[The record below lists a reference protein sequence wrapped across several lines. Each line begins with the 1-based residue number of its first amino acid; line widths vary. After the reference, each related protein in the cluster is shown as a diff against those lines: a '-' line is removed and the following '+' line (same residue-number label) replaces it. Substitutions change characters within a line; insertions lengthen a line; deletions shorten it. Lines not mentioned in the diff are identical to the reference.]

1 MRRKQEELINYL
13 YTHNEKVTANIL
25 SKALNLSIRT
35 IKSYIAE
42 LNMNYP
48 SLISSSNRGYVID
61 KVKAN
66 SLLQY
71 KDDIPQ
77 DYESRCIYI
86 IKKTLLEKQDYI
98 DIFDLCEELFIS
110 YSTLKNDIYKMNIL
124 HLQIL
129 KLLFLVKIINFMLEV
144 LNKINVN

>member
-61 KVKAN
+61 RKSV
-66 SLLQY
+66 
-71 KDDIPQ
+71 
-77 DYESRCIYI
+77 
-86 IKKTLLEKQDYI
+86 
-98 DIFDLCEELFIS
+98 
-110 YSTLKNDIYKMNIL
+110 
-124 HLQIL
+124 
-129 KLLFLVKIINFMLEV
+129 V
-144 LNKINVN
+144 

>member
-86 IKKTLLEKQDYI
+86 IKKTLLEKQTI
-98 DIFDLCEELFIS
+98 LIFLIYVRN
-110 YSTLKNDIYKMNIL
+110 YSLAI
-124 HLQIL
+124 
-129 KLLFLVKIINFMLEV
+129 V
-144 LNKINVN
+144 L

>member
-48 SLISSSNRGYVID
+48 SLISSSNREIGRASCRERVSSP
-61 KVKAN
+61 V
-66 SLLQY
+66 
-71 KDDIPQ
+71 
-77 DYESRCIYI
+77 
-86 IKKTLLEKQDYI
+86 
-98 DIFDLCEELFIS
+98 
-110 YSTLKNDIYKMNIL
+110 
-124 HLQIL
+124 
-129 KLLFLVKIINFMLEV
+129 
-144 LNKINVN
+144 

>member
-48 SLISSSNRGYVID
+48 SLISSSNRGY
-61 KVKAN
+61 
-66 SLLQY
+66 
-71 KDDIPQ
+71 
-77 DYESRCIYI
+77 
-86 IKKTLLEKQDYI
+86 
-98 DIFDLCEELFIS
+98 F
-110 YSTLKNDIYKMNIL
+110 
-124 HLQIL
+124 
-129 KLLFLVKIINFMLEV
+129 
-144 LNKINVN
+144 

>member
-98 DIFDLCEELFIS
+98 CLLYTSFHHKSISLIFIS
-110 YSTLKNDIYKMNIL
+110 IRPIMKSRNT
-124 HLQIL
+124 
-129 KLLFLVKIINFMLEV
+129 
-144 LNKINVN
+144 